1 VDDVPLVRQGEYV
14 AQLSDIDNIQILNGP
29 QGTLFGK
36 NSTAGVIN
44 IVTVQPTREFESWL
58 EGGVTNDNGY
68 SARGMVNVPLSDQIQ
83 TRWNF
88 FYQNQNP
95 IVPNRG
101 GPGLDGD
108 VSTGIEG
115 KLAYQITSKLDALV
129 KIDYDHDSST
139 FLGLVP
145 IHAST
150 NPGETTVLGYTP
162 QWGDAF
168 VNENQ
173 KSIGQTITRSGML
186 RLTYDIS
193 DAWRLTSVSSYH
205 YFHAGSLLDTDTT
218 PVGNVLGV
226 GFAPNPT
233 NYNFAAIIPSL
244 GLNRLEDD
252 AHYWSEE
259 DRFNY
264 NSSNLKLVTGV
275 FYQNVDGF
283 YRNASPSQSG
293 ANFVQ
298 SGTTSDYFDK
308 TASVFGD
315 ATYSVINGVN
325 VFAGVRYT
333 HERTFTNYVNTRFL
347 NPISDFNGVTGVNS
361 APPTYQKALNGG
373 LTKNNVSG
381 RAGIQW
387 QPTSDT
393 NLYASY
399 ARGYKG
405 AGIATQP
412 NITAAQYLSVNPE
425 TADDYEIGIKQRLFE
440 RRIGLD
446 LSIFNETIYDIQE
459 TSQVPGMVNDVEL
472 LNAGTLRSKGVEGT
486 VDVVATSHM
495 DLKAGFAFLDSY
507 YGDFEFSCNPRQPP
521 GSGNCRLTPS
531 GMAAQNLAGRQ
542 AIGAPRWKYTL
553 TADYRDRVLSL
564 PVSYAF
570 QLNYVWTSQ
579 IQYALNQN
587 PFTLAP
593 SFGVLNASL
602 DFRTDNGHWDLLL
615 YGKNLTNKFHYDN
628 LLDSP
633 GAYGVAGQLPRDY
646 EVYGGFALRYNF

>member
-1 VDDVPLVRQGEYV
+1 VELHQRQNRAGRFTSFFATGLFSGCALAYGGFAIADRPAQQSSTNSSGNGTAASDAAAAGDSTGTQSAPSGAGEGAAKADATGTALAEIMVTAQRRSETAQSVPISLQVVTGAQLQQQYIVDASSLARVSPALNFAQGTAPSASAFALRGVSSLAQNAGVQPSTALVVDDVPLVRQGEYV

-129 KIDYDHDSST
+129 KIDYDHDNST

-233 NYNFAAIIPSL
+233 NYKFAAIIPSL

-283 YRNASPSQSG
+283 YRTLRRVNPGPTLFKVERLPITSIKPPQSSVMPRIPSSMASMCSRESG
-293 ANFVQ
+293 IRMNGR
-298 SGTTSDYFDK
+298 SPTTS
-308 TASVFGD
+308 
-315 ATYSVINGVN
+315 I
-325 VFAGVRYT
+325 R
-333 HERTFTNYVNTRFL
+333 
-347 NPISDFNGVTGVNS
+347 
-361 APPTYQKALNGG
+361 
-373 LTKNNVSG
+373 
-381 RAGIQW
+381 
-387 QPTSDT
+387 
-393 NLYASY
+393 
-399 ARGYKG
+399 
-405 AGIATQP
+405 
-412 NITAAQYLSVNPE
+412 
-425 TADDYEIGIKQRLFE
+425 
-440 RRIGLD
+440 
-446 LSIFNETIYDIQE
+446 
-459 TSQVPGMVNDVEL
+459 
-472 LNAGTLRSKGVEGT
+472 
-486 VDVVATSHM
+486 
-495 DLKAGFAFLDSY
+495 DS
-507 YGDFEFSCNPRQPP
+507 
-521 GSGNCRLTPS
+521 
-531 GMAAQNLAGRQ
+531 
-542 AIGAPRWKYTL
+542 
-553 TADYRDRVLSL
+553 
-564 PVSYAF
+564 
-570 QLNYVWTSQ
+570 
-579 IQYALNQN
+579 
-587 PFTLAP
+587 
-593 SFGVLNASL
+593 
-602 DFRTDNGHWDLLL
+602 
-615 YGKNLTNKFHYDN
+615 
-628 LLDSP
+628 
-633 GAYGVAGQLPRDY
+633 
-646 EVYGGFALRYNF
+646 